1 MKKHPNPDEGTSS
14 YDIDPIILKDHYE
27 IDYTHSYAQDSPF
40 FAALTKEM
48 LLGSRCGQ
56 CAYTYATPRSHCMQ
70 CGSRTHWIELPQEGK
85 VHTYTTCYFGAE
97 AFLKETPFTLVLVE
111 FEHVNT
117 LFLSRL
123 REVDPQTIRI
133 GMRVKARFVKLPEF
147 KVTDIYFIPMNTHS
161 VR

>member
-1 MKKHPNPDEGTSS
+1 MNKHPNPEEGTSPC
-14 YDIDPIILKDHYE
+14 DIDPIVLKDHFE

-40 FAALTKEM
+40 FAALTKGK

-56 CAYTYATPRSHCMQ
+56 CAYTYATPRSHCMY
-70 CGSRTHWIELPQEGK
+70 CGSRTRWMELPQEGK
-85 VHTYTTCYFGAE
+85 VHTYTTCYFAGE

-123 REVDPQTIRI
+123 KEVDPQTVRI
-133 GMRVKARFVKLPEF
+133 GMPVKAQFVKRPKL
-147 KVTDIYFIPMNTHS
+147 KVSDIYFVPKGL
-161 VR
+161 